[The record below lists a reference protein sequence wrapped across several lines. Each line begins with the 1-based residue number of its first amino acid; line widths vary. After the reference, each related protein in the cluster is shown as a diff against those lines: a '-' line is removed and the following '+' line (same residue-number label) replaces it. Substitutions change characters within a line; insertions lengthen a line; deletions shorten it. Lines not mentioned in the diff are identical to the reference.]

1 MKRHRLPNRLGLTVC
16 PTCTTV
22 WDSWSLCH
30 LRAAQCCSSV
40 RSTELFQS
48 VHMYGSHI
56 EYCSANHSHHHQQN
70 SGVPSM
76 ATNIQFIHPYLIN
89 TGLESEERQG
99 TVQNKSK
106 QSVHNVPVLGQLGW
120 EQKLDSKCIL
130 LFQFLCTPFS
140 SRWETWG
147 SCNLP
152 FLQSDSDLL
161 QDLHCLF
168 VVFQLGLHKC
178 RELAHLLNLQKDGET
193 VLQLPGHCLEAVYNM
208 QHTVGDANDCTACH
222 DHTRG
227 SSSSKLI

>member
-1 MKRHRLPNRLGLTVC
+1 MFVKAHLVIVQGHSTYSFRLYLTTKSPVQIENYHSLSFKETDQAHGSSPFWKWTSVLSFKKKTRMKKHRLPNRLGLTVC

-89 TGLESEERQG
+89 TGLESEE
-99 TVQNKSK
+99 SK
-106 QSVHNVPVLGQLGW
+106 
-120 EQKLDSKCIL
+120 
-130 LFQFLCTPFS
+130 
-140 SRWETWG
+140 
-147 SCNLP
+147 
-152 FLQSDSDLL
+152 
-161 QDLHCLF
+161 
-168 VVFQLGLHKC
+168 
-178 RELAHLLNLQKDGET
+178 
-193 VLQLPGHCLEAVYNM
+193 
-208 QHTVGDANDCTACH
+208 
-222 DHTRG
+222 TRH
-227 SSSSKLI
+227 SAK